1 MKSLNPSLKVIQKT
15 AEQMF
20 ATYKMTRADQDLIMS
35 ALMTKAVISDE
46 EKSLVN
52 KINDAVQRGLLRII
66 D

>member
-1 MKSLNPSLKVIQKT
+1 MEPLNSSLNIIQQA

-20 ATYKMTRADQDLIMS
+20 STYKMTRADQHLIMS

-46 EKSLVN
+46 EKSLVK
-52 KINDAVQRGLLRII
+52 KITDAVQSGLLRIT